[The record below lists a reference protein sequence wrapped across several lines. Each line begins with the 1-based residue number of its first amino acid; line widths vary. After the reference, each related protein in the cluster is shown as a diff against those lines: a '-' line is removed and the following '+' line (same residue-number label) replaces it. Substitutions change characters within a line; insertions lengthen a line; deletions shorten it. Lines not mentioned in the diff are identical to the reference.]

1 MQGARKTGN
10 KRKKIPM
17 PTTVSNAPSTT
28 AAIAPAAKSGPSQ
41 GLILSGGGATAAYEV
56 GIIKALLTGQSPA
69 TKFTPLDPNVV
80 AGTSAGSINASLIL
94 SVDSQD
100 PAEVAGYM
108 EDTWLTDLAGGHG
121 KCNSGAFRI
130 RANPLNFLNL
140 GCYSPNLLSPFTQLF
155 RDSAVITESLFKSA
169 VNFLSSS
176 GDLEQRA
183 SELVN
188 LSFLVSTDPL
198 RSFLTKRIRLDKIRA
213 SRRALRIAVTN
224 WRQGSLRAFRN
235 EDMTDE
241 NGIAVIL
248 ASSAI
253 PGFYP
258 PVEIEGDPY
267 VDGGVL
273 ANTPLKP
280 AIDAGA
286 NEVHIIY
293 MHDDIASVPLPK
305 TPNMIHDIFR
315 AITAV
320 MCGSVNSDIENA
332 REVNAAVAA
341 GDAGKDGSHQPLTVH
356 RYHPK
361 GDLGVGVLSFGLEG
375 LQRLIEQ
382 GIRDAIEHNCD
393 ENQCVLP
400 A

>member
-1 MQGARKTGN
+1 MQGARKPGN
-10 KRKKIPM
+10 KKKRIPM

-28 AAIAPAAKSGPSQ
+28 AVIEPVAKSGPSQ
-41 GLILSGGGATAAYEV
+41 GLILSGGGAQAAYEIGV
-56 GIIKALLTGQSPA
+56 IKALLTGQSPS
-69 TKFTPLDPNVV
+69 TKHTPLDPDVV
-80 AGTSAGSINASLIL
+80 AGTSAGSINAGLIL
-94 SVDSQD
+94 SADSQD
-100 PAEVAGYM
+100 PAEVAGYL
-108 EDTWLTDLAGGHG
+108 EDTWLIDVAGGQG

-140 GCYSPNLLSPFTQLF
+140 SCYSPNLFSPFTRLF
-155 RDSAVITESLFKSA
+155 RDSAAITESLFQSTL
-169 VNFLSSS
+169 NFLSSG

-188 LSFLVSTDPL
+188 LSFLVSTEPL
-198 RSFLTKRIRLDKIRA
+198 RNFLSKRLRPDKIRA

-224 WRQGSLRAFRN
+224 WRQGTLREFRN

-241 NGIAVIL
+241 NGVAIIV

-253 PGFYP
+253 PGFFP
-258 PVEIEGDPY
+258 TVEIDGNPY

-286 NEVHIIY
+286 TELHIIY
-293 MHDDIASVPLPK
+293 MHSNIADIPLPK
-305 TPNMIHDIFR
+305 VPNMIQDIYR
-315 AITAV
+315 AISAISCRAV
-320 MCGSVNSDIENA
+320 NDDIESA
-332 REVNAAVAA
+332 REANAAIAS
-341 GDAGKDGSHQPLTVH
+341 GEAGKNGGHRPLIVH

-361 GDLGVGVLSFGLEG
+361 GDLGVGWLSFGLDG
-375 LQRLIEQ
+375 LQRLMQQ
-382 GIRDAIEHNCD
+382 GFRDAVDHNCD
-393 ENQCVLP
+393 ENQCVIP